1 MRASRLITYLVLAT
15 FFVGFFL
22 FQITSCTKSV
32 DAVTVIKK
40 DTVYITKTDT
50 VFKCPASIQGLWI
63 GTYTV
68 AQFPSQGSLYY
79 SFIIK
84 PNGVL
89 LTESLGGNG
98 ATFYATGTWSLTG
111 SSFTYSITSVSTG
124 VRQTGSFVYNTT
136 TGLLSSGTWQD
147 VNSSAN
153 NTGAFAGM
161 TKIN

>member
-32 DAVTVIKK
+32 DAVTLIKK

-68 AQFPSQGSLYY
+68 DGQSSLGEQYF

-84 PNGVL
+84 PDGSIVAD
-89 LTESLGGNG
+89 TKG
-98 ATFYATGTWSLTG
+98 ANQQHLSNGTWSLNGTTLSCSFTCVYGVPSNVGITETTTATWDNANKLTGTWKNVAPLTG
-111 SSFTYSITSVSTG
+111 S
-124 VRQTGSFVYNTT
+124 
-136 TGLLSSGTWQD
+136 GTIKLTK
-147 VNSSAN
+147 VN
-153 NTGAFAGM
+153 
-161 TKIN
+161 